1 MGKDGVTG
9 IKDDVAGI
17 KDGATE
23 IKDDVTGIKDGVLDV
38 NDDGDD
44 EVYDDNEEDEDED
57 DEDDYDDDDEDEF
70 YNEADAEAAY
80 QNKYKLDSFH
90 NDDLYLDSY
99 RSAYRITKHTVDENN
114 EWYNRP
120 FEEDGEEED
129 GVQHSSSQRRAAKGY
144 RPKGFK
150 NYKEMESIQDDLDD
164 DISWDLMGFEDS
176 SDAPPSVVSRRK
188 RRGRRGR

>member
-44 EVYDDNEEDEDED
+44 EVYDDNEEDE
-57 DEDDYDDDDEDEF
+57 YDDDDEDEF

-129 GVQHSSSQRRAAKGY
+129 GVQHSS
-144 RPKGFK
+144 
-150 NYKEMESIQDDLDD
+150 
-164 DISWDLMGFEDS
+164 
-176 SDAPPSVVSRRK
+176 
-188 RRGRRGR
+188 